1 MKKIAITC
9 GDPAGIG
16 PEVIASWLALNKG
29 DTPEMVLLGP
39 SRWLQNLAP
48 SPALQKAPVGPPDYE
63 ATPGQP
69 DVDGARVAMEA
80 LEKAAQGCQ
89 DGRFEA
95 VVTAPMSKEWMKKA
109 GFPFP
114 GHTEFFADRWGGDA
128 VMAFAGG
135 RMKVVLA
142 TRHIPLK
149 EVVSHLT
156 QDILEK
162 TILQA
167 ERLARSLGSKLPR
180 IGVCGLN
187 PHAGENAMLGN
198 EERDL
203 IDPVLDHLRSYIPG
217 LSACQPADTLFWRH
231 LEGEFDVVVA
241 LYHDQG
247 LGPLKVID
255 FRDTVNITLG
265 LPWIRASTSHGTA
278 FPIAGR
284 GVADPTSMG
293 NAIEM
298 ALKLSGSGHSPRNMS
313 RKIIAK
319 S

>member
-16 PEVIASWLALNKG
+16 PEVIASWLDLNKG
-29 DTPEMVLLGP
+29 RDEDKTPQMVLLGP
-39 SRWLQNLAP
+39 SIWLQNLGP
-48 SPALQKAPVGPPDYE
+48 SPTLEKTPVGPPDYE

-80 LEKAAQGCQ
+80 LEKAAQGCR

-95 VVTAPMSKEWMKKA
+95 VVTAPTSKEWMKKA
-109 GFPFP
+109 GFQFL

-142 TRHIPLK
+142 TRHIPLGK
-149 EVVSHLT
+149 VVSHLT
-156 QDILEK
+156 EDILKK
-162 TILQA
+162 TMVQA
-167 ERLARSLGSKLPR
+167 ERLARCLGSKLPK

-187 PHAGENAMLGN
+187 PHAGENGILGT
-198 EERDL
+198 EEL
-203 IDPVLDHLRSYIPG
+203 EFIDPVLARLRSHIPG

-231 LEGEFDVVVA
+231 LEGDFDVVVA

-247 LGPLKVID
+247 LGPLKAVD
-255 FRDTVNITLG
+255 FRAAVNITLG
-265 LPWIRASTSHGTA
+265 LPWIRTSTSHGTA

-284 GVADPTSMG
+284 GIADPKSIG
-293 NAIEM
+293 NAIKM
-298 ALKLSGSGHSPRNMS
+298 ALKLSGSGYCAPTT
-313 RKIIAK
+313 
-319 S
+319 

>member
-16 PEVIASWLALNKG
+16 PEVIASWLEKNKEKDDAL
-29 DTPEMVLLGP
+29 EVAILGP
-39 SRWLQNLAP
+39 HRWLQRLNFP
-48 SPALQKAPVGPPDYE
+48 PAFEKTRVGLPDFE
-63 ATPGQP
+63 AIPGQP
-69 DVDGARVAMEA
+69 NVPGARVALEA
-80 LEKAAQGCQ
+80 LEKAAQGCR
-89 DGRFEA
+89 DGQFDA
-95 VVTAPMSKEWMKKA
+95 VVTGPISKEWMKKA
-109 GFPFP
+109 GFAFP

-142 TRHIPLK
+142 TRHVPLG

-156 QDILEK
+156 EYTVEK
-162 TILQA
+162 TVVQA
-167 ERLARSLGSKLPR
+167 ERLARSLGSPCPR

-187 PHAGENAMLGN
+187 PHAGEGGILGI
-198 EERDL
+198 EERDF
-203 IDPVLDHLRSYIPG
+203 IDPVLNRLRTNIPG

-231 LEGEFDVVVA
+231 LEDEFDVVVA

-247 LGPLKVID
+247 LGPLKVVD
-255 FRDTVNITLG
+255 FHATVNITLG
-265 LPWIRASTSHGTA
+265 LPWVRTSVSHGTA

-284 GVADPTSMG
+284 GMADPTSMG

-298 ALKLSGSGHSPRNMS
+298 ALKLSGSKYGAP
-313 RKIIAK
+313 AT
-319 S
+319 